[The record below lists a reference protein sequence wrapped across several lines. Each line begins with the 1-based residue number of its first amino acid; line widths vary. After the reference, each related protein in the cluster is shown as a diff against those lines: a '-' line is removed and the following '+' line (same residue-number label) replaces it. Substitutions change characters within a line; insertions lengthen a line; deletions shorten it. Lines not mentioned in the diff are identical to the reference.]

1 MFLSN
6 DLRMLVK
13 SFTIVVFIIGI
24 FFPVITVEVEVESTD
39 SMFDS
44 FDDEYLV
51 VHSNKIQQASID
63 ESNDIVT
70 FSQKETND
78 VLGLLMLLLLIIGV
92 TILSGSLFAN
102 FMEEEPKFFG
112 QWHSTVAG
120 YMSFLLLFGIILL
133 KITLLESDLSSVN
146 GKSLF
151 EIIETSRG
159 EVSFYM
165 TIKKSI
171 YFTLMQI
178 SLVSYAILPITNKL
192 LVEKQY
198 KHS

>member
-13 SFTIVVFIIGI
+13 GFTIIVFLIGI

-39 SMFDS
+39 NLLESFDS
-44 FDDEYLV
+44 EYMVLY
-51 VHSNKIQQASID
+51 SNKIEQGSID
-63 ESNDIVT
+63 GSNDQVIYN
-70 FSQKETND
+70 QMETNN
-78 VLGLLMLLLLIIGV
+78 VLSFIMLFLLIIGV
-92 TILSGSLFAN
+92 AILSGSIFAN

-112 QWHSTVAG
+112 EWYSTVVG
-120 YMSFLLLFGIILL
+120 YIAFLLLFGIILL

-151 EIIETSRG
+151 ENIETSRG
-159 EVSFYM
+159 DVSFYM
-165 TIKKSI
+165 SPKKSI
-171 YFTLMQI
+171 FYTLMQI
-178 SLVSYAILPITNKL
+178 SLLSYIILPITNKL